1 MDNMNEQFSKAVISS
16 VEPTTEKL
24 SKVEPTFENISR
36 VNQFIR
42 DFLDKDGYSELIER
56 YELPELLKY
65 TSGDGIFRND
75 AKLGKT
81 YKFFRFS
88 PTINFE
94 TKCSNS
100 WILSDDDKV
109 MIKGIHSSITF
120 PEKGGQTTYYIQF
133 FGKGDQID
141 DQGIRED
148 IKCEIKKKPCA
159 SCGTSTQIECDH
171 KNDLKNE
178 QRVLNRKTQTIDD
191 FQALCKHCNDV
202 KRAMLK
208 KTKDTGKR
216 QPSPGFHVEFTEGSD
231 YFDKTDINWYIG
243 TYWGDVIAFKECLGL
258 LKTKN

>member
-1 MDNMNEQFSKAVISS
+1 MDNMNELFRKVVISS
-16 VEPTTEKL
+16 VEPTTKKL
-24 SKVEPTFENISR
+24 SKVK
-36 VNQFIR
+36 VFIR
-42 DFLDKDGYSELIER
+42 DFLDKDGYSELIQR
-56 YELPELLKY
+56 YELPDCLKY

-75 AKLGKT
+75 ATLGKT

-120 PEKGGQTTYYIQF
+120 PEKSGQTTHHIQF

-231 YFDKTDINWYIG
+231 YFDKTE
-243 TYWGDVIAFKECLGL
+243 KL
-258 LKTKN
+258 LTLFFSKQIKRSSSIF